1 MPKLAVPSLF
11 ILEFFKYYL
20 YEIHDGSNGFYVGP
34 QIRTTVNEPTIHIEE
49 VLRRAQQGMTKPFIC
64 RGDDGAIYFVKGKGA
79 GRRSQICEW
88 VSAQLATEFGLPIA
102 EYALAEVPLELI
114 EMDMFPDIREL
125 GSGIVFASRELAHPQ
140 ELTATTRDLV
150 SQELARDVLVFDW
163 WLRNEDRHLTKL
175 GGNPN
180 LLWDMQGSELVVID
194 HNQAF
199 DRDFNSVNFLQS
211 HVFSDQ
217 WNAIFSDHLERERYA
232 TKLRGVLPKLASI
245 RANIPDSW
253 WYVDDG
259 VPANLTWDEVETC
272 LERCRRED
280 FWNTP

>member
-1 MPKLAVPSLF
+1 M
-11 ILEFFKYYL
+11 
-20 YEIHDGSNGFYVGP
+20 
-34 QIRTTVNEPTIHIEE
+34 NEPTIYIEE
-49 VLRRAQQGMTKPFIC
+49 ILGRSKQGITEPFIC

-88 VSAQLATEFGLPIA
+88 VAAQLATEFGLPIA

-114 EMDMFPDIREL
+114 EADVFPNIREL
-125 GSGIVFASRELAHPQ
+125 GSGIAFASRELSHPQ
-140 ELTATTRDLV
+140 ELTAITRDLV
-150 SQELARDVLVFDW
+150 PEGLARDVLVFDW
-163 WLRNEDRHLTKL
+163 WLHNEDRHLTEL

-180 LLWDMQGSELVVID
+180 LLWDMQSLELVVID

-199 DRDFNSVNFLQS
+199 DRDFNPVNFLQS
-211 HVFSDQ
+211 HVFSSQ
-217 WNAIFSDHLERERYA
+217 WNAVFGDHLERERYA
-232 TKLRGVLPKLASI
+232 IKLREVLRKLANI

-259 VPANLTWDEVETC
+259 VPANLKWDEVETC
-272 LERCRRED
+272 LERCCRED